1 MEFDFRSFVIDN
13 LNAAGTIGGYVAIS
27 IIGFAFISF
36 LIKKKY
42 DKKSNKIGPEWA
54 HPIIG
59 SFFGCIPGCGATIV
73 IASLYKNKQIS
84 FGGLFAAFISTLGEG
99 SFVLLGVSDEAEG
112 VLGNLESYLIITV
125 FGFITGLICG
135 YVLDFFGLKFNSKII
150 EETKSTS
157 KKWNSNSIENFS
169 FYAIII
175 LSIILMPSSI
185 MAFWGDGIDLT
196 IVLNNENLSLDII
209 YLASI
214 LLALTCLIYYI
225 LTSFVYKR
233 HDCHCDHDNL
243 KSVLSHAILDVSMVV
258 SYVLIGLLV
267 SNYFIDIIIGEDTFN
282 QWMQSPVVFM
292 IILFSGLIGVM
303 PGCGGMIVVASAF
316 LTVDNF
322 PLSALITASIA
333 TSGDGIFPLLAN
345 NKKDGFLVSLF
356 GLIIALMVGYLSYVL
371 GF

>member
-1 MEFDFRSFVIDN
+1 MMEFSFSSFVIDN

-27 IIGFAFISF
+27 IIGFACISF
-36 LIKKKY
+36 FIKKKY
-42 DKKSNKIGPEWA
+42 DKKSNNIGPEWA

-112 VLGNLESYLIITV
+112 VIGNLESYLIITV
-125 FGFITGLICG
+125 FGFITGFLCG

-157 KKWNSNSIENFS
+157 KTWNSNSIENFS
-169 FYAIII
+169 FYVIII

-185 MAFWGDGIDLT
+185 MAFWGGEIDLT
-196 IVLNNENLSLDII
+196 IVLNRDLSLDII

-214 LLALTCLIYYI
+214 FLTLTCLIYYI

-233 HDCHCDHDNL
+233 HGCHCDHDNL

-282 QWMQSPVVFM
+282 QWMQSSVVLL

>member
-175 LSIILMPSSI
+175 LSII
-185 MAFWGDGIDLT
+185 
-196 IVLNNENLSLDII
+196 
-209 YLASI
+209 
-214 LLALTCLIYYI
+214 
-225 LTSFVYKR
+225 
-233 HDCHCDHDNL
+233 
-243 KSVLSHAILDVSMVV
+243 
-258 SYVLIGLLV
+258 IGL
-267 SNYFIDIIIGEDTFN
+267 GEIKI
-282 QWMQSPVVFM
+282 S
-292 IILFSGLIGVM
+292 
-303 PGCGGMIVVASAF
+303 
-316 LTVDNF
+316 
-322 PLSALITASIA
+322 
-333 TSGDGIFPLLAN
+333 
-345 NKKDGFLVSLF
+345 
-356 GLIIALMVGYLSYVL
+356 
-371 GF
+371 